1 MTKVKQPVTVYVD
14 YNNQEV
20 LNEEEYQARLEEKL
34 EEMLEDE
41 WEFND
46 WLAAE
51 YTIRELF
58 DMTADE
64 REEALERWH
73 STCEENA
80 RDSLAENDNIWSAE
94 ITVEV
99 WVPDVTE
106 TQQNLNGWKG

>member
-1 MTKVKQPVTVYVD
+1 MAYIKRNVTVYVD

-20 LNEEEYQARLEEKL
+20 LNEEEYQARLEEKI
-34 EEMLEDE
+34 EELLEDE

-73 STCEENA
+73 STCEDNA
-80 RDSLAENDNIWSAE
+80 RDGLAENDNIWSAE
-94 ITVEV
+94 VTVDV

-106 TQQNLNGWKG
+106 TQQNLNGWKD